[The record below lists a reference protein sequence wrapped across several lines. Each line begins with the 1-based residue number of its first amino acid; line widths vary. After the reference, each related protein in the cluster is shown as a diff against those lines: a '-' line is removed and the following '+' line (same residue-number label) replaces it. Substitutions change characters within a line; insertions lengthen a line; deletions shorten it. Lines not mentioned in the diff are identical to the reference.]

1 MSAWD
6 ELRSQLRAVEV
17 FQRAVAAARGE
28 IADAGAMTNSWL
40 ITGPAGSGRSN
51 MAYAFAAALLC
62 EHGGC
67 DACRSCAQ
75 VRARTHPDLS
85 AVVTETV
92 QLDIGTARELVSRAS
107 LAPMTGRY
115 RVIVVED
122 ADRMVA
128 RTSNTLL
135 KAIEE
140 PAASTVWVLCA
151 PSEADL
157 LPTIRSRVRTVGLV
171 VPSAEQV
178 AGLLIERDGIAPETA
193 RLAATQAQ
201 CHIGMA
207 KRLAID
213 PEARAR
219 REASLDGVLRLR
231 TTGEAVRK
239 AAQLIAIAEEDGAA
253 RAADRDDRERAEL
266 LRSLGIA
273 PGQPVPRQ
281 LRGTLR
287 ELEEH
292 QKRRAKRAHID
303 SIDRILTDMQSLW
316 RDVLMMC
323 LAAPVP
329 LVNEG
334 MREQI
339 EAGAAAGPRRALAA
353 MSRIAIAR
361 QHLAANVPPLLA
373 MEAMLITMREDHSLC

>member
-1 MSAWD
+1 
-6 ELRSQLRAVEV
+6 
-17 FQRAVAAARGE
+17 
-28 IADAGAMTNSWL
+28 
-40 ITGPAGSGRSN
+40 

-178 AGLLIERDGIAPETA
+178 AGLLSERDGIDPETA

-207 KRLAID
+207 RRLAID

-219 REASLDGVLRLR
+219 RAASLEGVLRLR

-239 AAQLIAIAEEDGAA
+239 AAQLIAIADEDGAA
-253 RAADRDDRERAEL
+253 RAADRDEQERAEMM
-266 LRSLGIA
+266 RSLGVA

-316 RDVLMMC
+316 RDVLMIC
-323 LAAPVP
+323 LGAPAP

-361 QHLAANVPPLLA
+361 QQLTANVPPVLA
-373 MEAMLITMREDHSLC
+373 LEAMLIAMREDHSPR